1 MSVDVTQKNDHISKY
16 HAIGEQRFY
25 RNLLCYAINK
35 LIKIRDEEYPGT
47 SPELEF
53 LEHSERFLFLYRR
66 EADPTYLEISKLFR
80 KAAHKIYRM
89 MLKKGM
95 TNKNLK
101 FLNIV

>member
-1 MSVDVTQKNDHISKY
+1 MSVDATLKSDYVSRYN
-16 HAIGEQRFY
+16 AVGEQKFY

-35 LIKIRDEEYPGT
+35 LIKIRDDEYSGT

-53 LEHSERFLFLYRR
+53 LDYSERFLFLYRR
-66 EADPTYLEISKLFR
+66 EGDSIYLELSKVFR

-95 TNKNLK
+95 TPKNMK
-101 FLNIV
+101 FLNVV